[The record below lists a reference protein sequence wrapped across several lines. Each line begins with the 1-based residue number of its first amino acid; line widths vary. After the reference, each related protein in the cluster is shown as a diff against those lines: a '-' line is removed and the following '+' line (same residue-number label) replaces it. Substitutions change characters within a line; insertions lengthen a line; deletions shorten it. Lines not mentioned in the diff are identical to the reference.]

1 MLEYL
6 NLCLLCVLFALI
18 LYLYIRAKRYLPL
31 LKMAE
36 EIFSGYD
43 AQSDTKRQKLLE
55 CVLTGNSKLY
65 QGKAYTEDQLAKLSE
80 EEVEKLFNN
89 YEAKLSGQMV
99 KSLGHSIINM
109 YSMGVCAAL
118 RISDQ
123 DALSEDLE
131 NDPFLNSALQRATC
145 ELYYRI
151 GSFLAPL
158 SIGIITSRHYLSERN
173 KNGGTSGDNEGP
185 TTAERNGNDQ
195 KLMGSQSDPGPCGP
209 INLE

>member
-1 MLEYL
+1 M
-6 NLCLLCVLFALI
+6 
-18 LYLYIRAKRYLPL
+18 KRYLPL

-43 AQSDTKRQKLLE
+43 AQSDTKCQKLLE
-55 CVLTGNSKLY
+55 CILTGNSKQYL
-65 QGKAYTEDQLAKLSE
+65 GKAYTEDQFPKLSE

-99 KSLGHSIINM
+99 KSLGHSVINM
-109 YSMGVCAAL
+109 YLMGACAA
-118 RISDQ
+118 IGMSNQ

-145 ELYYRI
+145 KLYYRF

-158 SIGIITSRHYLSERN
+158 SVGVITSRHYLYEHN
-173 KNGGTSGDNEGP
+173 KNGGMSGENEGP
-185 TTAERNGNDQ
+185 DERTVW
-195 KLMGSQSDPGPCGP
+195 
-209 INLE
+209 